1 MSTAAPIRLVA
12 LLTALLAHVPA
23 FGARFQDVLAPAGP
37 QAGHLHDLWLVML
50 CVCTAVF
57 AAVLAAF
64 FYALWRSPPGDLKAA
79 AERELPGP
87 SRRSAARS
95 VAFAVTV
102 SVLMLIFLIVA
113 SYATDRALA
122 RLPLENA
129 LRIEVTANQWWWD
142 LRYQDAVAS
151 RIFTTANELH
161 IPVGRPIVLTLKSS
175 DVIHSLWIPNLHGKR
190 DLIPG
195 HTTTLQ
201 LKADQPGTYRGQCAE
216 FCGFQ
221 HAFMAL
227 LVIAEPPE
235 QYEAWAERQRQ
246 PASAPTAA
254 KAVQGERLFLT
265 TTCAM
270 CHAIQGTSAAAR
282 RAPDLTHVAGRQ
294 TLAAGRLANT
304 AADLEHWI
312 SDPQQYKPGVNM
324 PSHQFEPEDRQAL
337 VEYLRGLQ

>member
-1 MSTAAPIRLVA
+1 
-12 LLTALLAHVPA
+12 
-23 FGARFQDVLAPAGP
+23 
-37 QAGHLHDLWLVML
+37 ML
-50 CVCTAVF
+50 GVCTFVF

-64 FYALWRSPPGDLKAA
+64 LYALWRAPRGDLRIAA
-79 AERELPGP
+79 DGELPESG
-87 SRRSAARS
+87 RRNAARS
-95 VAFAVTV
+95 ISLAVAA
-102 SVLMLIFLIVA
+102 SALLLIFLIVA
-113 SYATDRALA
+113 SFATDRALA

-161 IPVGRPIVLTLKSS
+161 IPVGRPVVLTLKSS
-175 DVIHSLWIPNLHGKR
+175 DVIHSLWIPNLHGKK

-195 HTTTLQ
+195 HTTSLQ

-227 LVIAEPPE
+227 LVIAEPPA

-246 PASAPTAA
+246 PASPPTAA

-282 RAPDLTHVAGRQ
+282 HAPDLTHVAGRQ
-294 TLAAGRLANT
+294 TIAAGRLANS
-304 AADLEHWI
+304 AADLENWI

-324 PSHQFEPEDRQAL
+324 PSHQFAPEDRQAL